1 MTGLGRFANATQHQG
16 IGTIKMR
23 SKKQHELD
31 PLAPSAGG
39 GAAHPAVG
47 LLHAT
52 AAAVVSPLA
61 GLHKAQP
68 ITSAGL
74 MDLDDEDDEDED
86 VLADDGLSSSS
97 DEEYEDA
104 LEEEEEYHLKNS
116 PPDLEHVVDIVSDE
130 SIVSS
135 TRPAARAS
143 SEDQVPKTASL
154 VVPET
159 STSKAK
165 PPKTPTRQTSLPGYF
180 ESKRQPQSQ
189 PSDSGT
195 TTPATPAATLTPGGT
210 KRRPIF
216 KRTKSKTPG
225 SKKNSKDFNFDASQ
239 QRDVLGIVILEIKG
253 ATDLPKLK
261 NGRFP
266 PTYEAVELTNNLSSP
281 RVV

>member
-1 MTGLGRFANATQHQG
+1 MNGLNVFADAKQHQG

-31 PLAPSAGG
+31 PLAPSA
-39 GAAHPAVG
+39 
-47 LLHAT
+47 

-74 MDLDDEDDEDED
+74 MELDDEDDEDED

-130 SIVSS
+130 TIVSS

-180 ESKRQPQSQ
+180 ESKRQ

-253 ATDLPKLK
+253 ATDLPKLR

-266 PTYEAVELTNNLSSP
+266 PTYEAVL
-281 RVV
+281 R